1 MEEQTRVKCAEGEQP
16 AQNKPLFSNQMLVR
30 LIIPLVIE
38 QFLLMSVGM
47 ADTVMVT
54 TAGEA
59 AVSGVSLVDNINNL
73 MLQIF
78 AALSTGGAV
87 VVSQYLGRKEPE
99 HARTAAKQL
108 LYAVTVLSSVIMI
121 LCLIFREHL
130 LSLIF
135 GSINDDVMDSAVA
148 YFVSTA
154 LAYPFMA
161 LYNAGAAL
169 FRSMGN
175 SKVSMFNSLIV
186 NIVNIA
192 VNAILIFGFGMGS
205 LGAGIGTLTSRIVA
219 AVIILFLLQHRDCI
233 LRIEHM
239 FRPEFHWAMV
249 RRILTIG
256 IPTGLENGLF
266 QVGKLMVL
274 SLITSF
280 DAGVNLAVVGSAVAA
295 NAIANSVAGVINV
308 PGQAIGL
315 AMVTVVGQCV
325 GAQLLDQA
333 VRYTR
338 KLMIITYI
346 SMGTMAVILFF
357 SANWLVTLF
366 NLSVELCVRSDL
378 LAYVLHPAQ
387 RPPGRR
393 RRHVHHERVS
403 HLHVYL
409 PHHPQLCAGRRRRL
423 RYPHGGP
430 APAGR
435 MDCHVLRL
443 DCPCGSLPGPLL
455 EGQVEADSAD
465 LTLPL
470 RPAGFLSFFQSASLC
485 IFAAVSGDAIL
496 GIQSEE
502 VSSQ

>member
-1 MEEQTRVKCAEGEQP
+1 MYRKEKGVEMEEQTQVKCAEREQP
-16 AQNKPLFSNQMLVR
+16 TQNKPLFSRQMLIR

-59 AVSGVSLVDNINNL
+59 AVSGVSLVDNINTL

-87 VVSQYLGRKEPE
+87 VVSQYLGRKESH
-99 HARTAAKQL
+99 HAKTAAKQL
-108 LYAVTVLSSVIMI
+108 LYAVTALSSVIMI

-130 LSLIF
+130 LFLIF
-135 GSINDDVMDSAVA
+135 GSINDDVMESAVV
-148 YFVSTA
+148 YFISTA

-219 AVIILFLLQHRDCI
+219 AVIILFLLQHRDCV

-239 FRPEFHWAMV
+239 FRPEFHWVMV

-266 QVGKLMVL
+266 QVGKLVVL

-325 GAQLLDQA
+325 GAQQLDQA

-338 KLMIITYI
+338 KLMILTYL

-357 SANWLVTLF
+357 GAGWLVTLF
-366 NLSVELCVRSDL
+366 NLSAPAAAMAAQVLRWNSVFVL
-378 LAYVLHPAQ
+378 LFWPMSFTLPNALRAAGDAMFTMSVSLISMFTCRIVLSYVLGADAVFGIPMM
-387 RPPGRR
+387 GL
-393 RRHVHHERVS
+393 
-403 HLHVYL
+403 HLLGVWIAMFCDWIVRATL
-409 PHHPQLCAGRRRRL
+409 FLIRFWRGKWKQIQL
-423 RYPHGGP
+423 
-430 APAGR
+430 
-435 MDCHVLRL
+435 
-443 DCPCGSLPGPLL
+443 
-455 EGQVEADSAD
+455 
-465 LTLPL
+465 
-470 RPAGFLSFFQSASLC
+470 
-485 IFAAVSGDAIL
+485 I
-496 GIQSEE
+496 
-502 VSSQ
+502 

>member
-1 MEEQTRVKCAEGEQP
+1 MEMEEQTQVKCAEREQP
-16 AQNKPLFSNQMLVR
+16 VQNKPLFSNQMLVR

-295 NAIANSVAGVINV
+295 NAIANSVAGVVNV
-308 PGQAIGL
+308 PGVALGL
-315 AMVTVVGQCV
+315 SIITVIGQCMGAGETEQAARYTKYLV
-325 GAQLLDQA
+325 GASYLCMVVMSVA
-333 VRYTR
+333 
-338 KLMIITYI
+338 M
-346 SMGTMAVILFF
+346 FF
-357 SANWLVTLF
+357 SADALVTLF
-366 NLSVELCVRSDL
+366 NLTPQACEM
-378 LAYVLHPAQ
+378 AAQ
-387 RPPGRR
+387 
-393 RRHVHHERVS
+393 
-403 HLHVYL
+403 
-409 PHHPQLCAGRRRRL
+409 
-423 RYPHGGP
+423 
-430 APAGR
+430 
-435 MDCHVLRL
+435 VLRV
-443 DCPCGSLPGPLL
+443 CAVGNVIFWPL
-455 EGQVEADSAD
+455 AF
-465 LTLPL
+465 TLPNSL
-470 RPAGFLSFFQSASLC
+470 R
-485 IFAAVSGDAIL
+485 AAGDAIFTMVVSLCSMFACRVALSYVLACSWGL
-496 GIQSEE
+496 GLGLLGVWLAMVADWVVRAVFFLIRYWRGGWRRIR
-502 VSSQ
+502 VI